1 MAMIYEIPRGSL
13 ETGPMSLDYDSGL
26 ATIQYYNA
34 GGVEITPTGVA
45 TISVSPTLTG
55 ENFKTVYQEAAG
67 QWAFEGPCGRLR
79 VSLTGTGATTAAL
92 KVWRGDDAGSGI
104 PTGAFSGLRAI
115 TFQNYVEANVKNG
128 VQYEISSDNLSLA
141 NGANIDVIF
150 TTGANP
156 VVIKNRLVK
165 FNGTHLTT
173 RVYRAP
179 TYTGGT
185 ITPYFNLND
194 RNPVAGSVVIRTG
207 ATVTVVG
214 TEFGAPTFDIGS
226 AGQGNSSLSTYST
239 LGIERLL
246 APNTTY
252 LQRIT
257 NDSGAAQEV
266 SSYLTWFEGNTDLPL
281 S

>member
-1 MAMIYEIPRGSL
+1 MAMIYEMQRGVL
-13 ETGPMSLDYDSGL
+13 ESVLMSLDYDSGL

-34 GGVEITPTGVA
+34 GGVEISPTGVA
-45 TISVSPTLTG
+45 TISVSPTQTG
-55 ENFKTVYQEAAG
+55 ENFKAVYPSALG
-67 QWAFEGPCGRLR
+67 QWSFDGPAARMR
-79 VSLTGTGATTAAL
+79 VSLAGTNAVTA
-92 KVWRGDDAGSGI
+92 KVVIWRGNDSRSGI
-104 PTGAFSGLRAI
+104 PSGAFSGLRAL

-128 VQYEISSDNLSLA
+128 VQYEISSDNLALA

-150 TTGANP
+150 TTGVNP

-173 RVYRAP
+173 RVYRTP

-185 ITPYFNLND
+185 VAPYFNLND
-194 RNPVAGSVVIRTG
+194 RNPAAGTVVIRTG
-207 ATVTVVG
+207 ATVSAVG

-266 SSYLTWFEGNTDLPL
+266 ASYLTWFEGNTDLPL